1 MLYAVVF
8 PGQGAQE
15 VGMGKEFY
23 DKYDVSRDVF
33 MEADRALGFH
43 LSEAAFD
50 GPEEELVKTAVAQP
64 AILATSIAIMRSV
77 EYELGRIG
85 KKFAPAFY
93 AGHSLGEYTALVASG
108 VLSLGDAV
116 RLVHKRGKLMQD
128 AVPVGSGAMSAVLGL
143 GIDEVRSICGEA
155 SEAGEVC
162 SPANVNAP
170 SQIAI
175 SGGAEAVKRAGAL
188 AKERGASKVIPLKV
202 SAPFHCDLMR
212 PVADKLAAEF
222 RMMEWRDPSVP
233 IVANVDSSLL
243 ESAESIKKALYEQT
257 YSPVLWSDGVLAL
270 ERAGVGFFLE
280 LGPGSVLSGL
290 IKRICKGKKTVA
302 VSGPSDIVK
311 AMDAMGGDVH

>member
-1 MLYAVVF
+1 
-8 PGQGAQE
+8 
-15 VGMGKEFY
+15 MGKGFY

-64 AILATSIAIMRSV
+64 AILATSIAVMRSV

-143 GIDEVRSICGEA
+143 GIDEVRSICDEVDG
-155 SEAGEVC
+155 VC

-170 SQIAI
+170 SQIVI

-188 AKERGASKVIPLKV
+188 ARERGASKVIPLKV

-212 PVADKLAAEF
+212 PVADELAAEF
-222 RMMEWRDPSVP
+222 QMMEWRDPATP

-243 ESAESIKKALYEQT
+243 RSVESIKKALYEQA

-270 ERAGVGFFLE
+270 ERAGVDLFLE

-302 VSGPSDIVK
+302 VSEPSDIVK